1 MSFNPYISK
10 QSQEVIFSRKV
21 VTASDPAVFFNDVP
35 VARCSAHKHLSIYFD
50 KKLNFAHH
58 KTEKFAKSQQR

>member
-10 QSQEVIFSRKV
+10 QSQEVIFSGKV
-21 VTASDPAVFFNDVP
+21 VNDVP
-35 VARCSAHKHLSIYFD
+35 VARCSTHKHLGIYFD